1 VSEKKM
7 PKQMKTRIASALWG
21 GALGALL
28 GTACS
33 SALAPILEAPWLR
46 GLLVEGINV
55 GIPEFSTS
63 LGFFDLTLGFSF
75 RFTLL
80 SGILMLAVAVLML
93 FLRFREDK
101 E

>member
-1 VSEKKM
+1 MIDKKR
-7 PKQMKTRIASALWG
+7 PKRWRVRIVSALWG

-33 SALAPILEAPWLR
+33 SALAPILKAPWLK

-63 LGFFDLTLGFSF
+63 LGFFEITLGFSF

-80 SGILMLAVAVLML
+80 SGIFMLAVAAIML
-93 FLRFREDK
+93 FLRLREEK